1 MVDFNSLSVDQL
13 KELKCKLQEEY
24 DRFKSQNVKLDMS
37 RGKPGADQLELSMG
51 LFDSEIVQKY
61 IASDG
66 TDCRNYGVLEGI
78 PEMRKLFADIFEISP
93 EEVLVGGN
101 ASLNL
106 MFDMISQAMTHGV
119 AGSDVPWG
127 KLPSVKF
134 LCPSPG
140 YDRHFAI
147 CEYFNI
153 EMITVPMKN
162 DGPDMDL
169 VEKLVAEDEYIKGIW
184 CVPKYSN
191 PDGITYSD
199 EVVKRLANMKTK
211 SKDFRIFWDNAY
223 VVHHLYEEEA
233 KQDKLMNIFKACKEA
248 GNQDRVFMFTSTSK
262 ITFPGA
268 GVSAIGASVNNIN
281 EIKKRLKIQTIGHD
295 KLNQLRHVAFLKS
308 IDGIKEHMKKH
319 AEILRPKFELVL
331 NYFEKELGGKNIARW
346 TKPNGGYFISLY
358 TLKGCAKKVV
368 SKAKEAGVTLTPA
381 GATYPYGNDPDDSNI
396 RIAPS
401 YPPLNE
407 LEKAAELLCICVQ
420 LVSVEKILEMK
431 GCTY

>member
-1 MVDFNSLSVDQL
+1 MKDFNSLSIDQL
-13 KELKCKLQEEY
+13 EELKYKLQEEY
-24 DRFKSQNVKLDMS
+24 DKFKNQNMKLDMS

-51 LFDSEIVQKY
+51 LFDSEIVQIYK
-61 IASDG
+61 ASDG
-66 TDCRNYGVLEGI
+66 TDCRNYGGLEGI
-78 PEMRKLFADIFEISP
+78 PEMRKLFADMFEISP
-93 EEVLVGGN
+93 AEIIVGGN

-106 MFDMISQAMTHGV
+106 MFDMISQAMSHGV

-153 EMITVPMKN
+153 EMITIPMKG

-169 VEKLVAEDEYIKGIW
+169 VEELVADDEYIKGMW

-223 VVHHLYEEEA
+223 AVHHLYDDEE
-233 KQDKLMNIFKACKEA
+233 KQDKLMNILKACKEA
-248 GNQDRVFMFTSTSK
+248 GNPDRVFMFTSTSK
-262 ITFPGA
+262 ITFPGS
-268 GVSAIGASVNNIN
+268 GVSAIGASENNIS
-281 EIKKRLKIQTIGHD
+281 EIIKRLKKQTISYD
-295 KLNQLRHVAFLKS
+295 KLNQLRHVKFLKNVE
-308 IDGIKEHMKKH
+308 GIREHMKKH
-319 AEILRPKFELVL
+319 AAILRPKFELVL
-331 NYFEKELGGKNIARW
+331 NYFEKDLGDKNIAKW

-381 GATYPYGNDPDDSNI
+381 GASYPYGNDPDDSNI

-401 YPPLNE
+401 YPPLGE
-407 LEKAAELLCICVQ
+407 LEKAVELLCICVQ
-420 LVSVEKILEMK
+420 LVSVEKILEAK
-431 GCTY
+431 K

>member
-308 IDGIKEHMKKH
+308 VDGIKEHMKKH

-407 LEKAAELLCICVQ
+407 LEKVAELLCICVQ

>member
-1 MVDFNSLSVDQL
+1 MSDFNSLNVEQL
-13 KELKCKLQEEY
+13 KELKSKLQEEY
-24 DRFKSQNVKLDMS
+24 DKFKSQNVKLDMS

-51 LFDSEIVQKY
+51 LFETEIVKKY
-61 IASDG
+61 LASDG

-78 PEMRKLFADIFEISP
+78 PEMRKLFADIFEISS

-101 ASLNL
+101 ASLSL
-106 MFDMISQAMTHGV
+106 MFDMVSQAMTHGV
-119 AGSDVPWG
+119 VGSDVPWG
-127 KLPSVKF
+127 KLSKVKF

-147 CEYFNI
+147 CEHFNI
-153 EMITVPMKN
+153 EMITVPMKS

-169 VEKLVAEDEYIKGIW
+169 VEKLVAEDEYIKGMW

-199 EVVKRLANMKTK
+199 EVVLRLANMKTK

-223 VVHHLYEEEA
+223 VVHHLYEDES
-233 KQDKLMNIFKACKEA
+233 KQDKLMNILKACKEA
-248 GNQDRVFMFTSTSK
+248 GNPNRVFMFTSTSK

-268 GVSAIGASVNNIN
+268 GVSAIGASIENIN
-281 EIKKRLKIQTIGHD
+281 DIKKRFKIQTIGHD
-295 KLNQLRHVAFLKS
+295 KLNQLRHVAFLKNV
-308 IDGIKEHMKKH
+308 DNIKEHMKKH

-407 LEKAAELLCICVQ
+407 LEKAAELLCICIQ
-420 LVSVEKILEMK
+420 LVSVEKLLEMK
-431 GCTY
+431 AE

>member
-308 IDGIKEHMKKH
+308 VDGIKEHMKKH

>member
-1 MVDFNSLSVDQL
+1 
-13 KELKCKLQEEY
+13 
-24 DRFKSQNVKLDMS
+24 
-37 RGKPGADQLELSMG
+37 
-51 LFDSEIVQKY
+51 
-61 IASDG
+61 
-66 TDCRNYGVLEGI
+66 
-78 PEMRKLFADIFEISP
+78 
-93 EEVLVGGN
+93 
-101 ASLNL
+101 
-106 MFDMISQAMTHGV
+106 
-119 AGSDVPWG
+119 
-127 KLPSVKF
+127 
-134 LCPSPG
+134 
-140 YDRHFAI
+140 
-147 CEYFNI
+147 
-153 EMITVPMKN
+153 
-162 DGPDMDL
+162 
-169 VEKLVAEDEYIKGIW
+169 
-184 CVPKYSN
+184 
-191 PDGITYSD
+191 
-199 EVVKRLANMKTK
+199 
-211 SKDFRIFWDNAY
+211 
-223 VVHHLYEEEA
+223 
-233 KQDKLMNIFKACKEA
+233 MNIFKACKEA

-331 NYFEKELGGKNIARW
+331 NYFEKELGGKNIASW

>member
-1 MVDFNSLSVDQL
+1 MKDFNSLSIDQL
-13 KELKCKLQEEY
+13 EELKYKLQEEY
-24 DRFKSQNVKLDMS
+24 DKFKNQNMKLDMS

-51 LFDSEIVQKY
+51 LFDSEIVQIYK
-61 IASDG
+61 ASDG
-66 TDCRNYGVLEGI
+66 TDCRNYGGLEGI
-78 PEMRKLFADIFEISP
+78 PEMRKLFADMFEISP
-93 EEVLVGGN
+93 AEIIVGGN

-106 MFDMISQAMTHGV
+106 MFDMISQAMSHGV

-153 EMITVPMKN
+153 EMITIPMKG

-169 VEKLVAEDEYIKGIW
+169 VEELVADDEYIKGMW

-223 VVHHLYEEEA
+223 AVHHLYDDEE
-233 KQDKLMNIFKACKEA
+233 KQDKLMNILKACKEA
-248 GNQDRVFMFTSTSK
+248 GNPGRVFMFTSTSK
-262 ITFPGA
+262 ITFPGS
-268 GVSAIGASVNNIN
+268 GVSAIGASENNIS
-281 EIKKRLKIQTIGHD
+281 EIIKRLKKQTISYD
-295 KLNQLRHVAFLKS
+295 KLNQLRHVKFLKNVE
-308 IDGIKEHMKKH
+308 GIREHMKKH
-319 AEILRPKFELVL
+319 AAILRPKFELVL
-331 NYFEKELGGKNIARW
+331 NYFEKDLGDKNIAKW

-381 GATYPYGNDPDDSNI
+381 GASYPYGNDPDDSNI

-401 YPPLNE
+401 YPPLGE
-407 LEKAAELLCICVQ
+407 LEKAVELLCICVQ
-420 LVSVEKILEMK
+420 LVSVEKILEAK
-431 GCTY
+431 K